1 MIERTLWH
9 PVALA
14 HAVGAQPVAA
24 VLLGEELVLWR
35 DGEGAAHSLRG
46 RDTSAAAQGASQRHF

>member
-35 DGEGAAHSLRG
+35 DGEGAAH
-46 RDTSAAAQGASQRHF
+46 A